1 MILKTLLSVLLCSL
15 SVAAEAQPSDK
26 EKILCSEESSKRL
39 ARLALHG
46 EARFSELK
54 LDMDSCTASSVD
66 FAEIGSDR
74 RRRRRGRSKSTPNQ
88 NTNPQM
94 GNLVTIKGLAKEKVG
109 WRDIVVHCGV
119 HKNKVSTFTYELL
132 TMNSG
137 VSEKFNQDKSSYPP
151 QTQQ

>member
-1 MILKTLLSVLLCSL
+1 MTLKTLLPVLICAL
-15 SVAAEAQPSDK
+15 SFAGETQPSDK

-66 FAEIGSDR
+66 FAEIGAD
-74 RRRRRGRSKSTPNQ
+74 RRRRRGRSKSTTNQ
-88 NTNPQM
+88 STNPQM

-132 TMNSG
+132 SMNSNL
-137 VSEKFNQDKSSYPP
+137 SDKFNQDKSSYPP
-151 QTQQ
+151 QTPQ